1 MSIIGKGKG
10 SGMTEYVMGIVRT
23 SSKLSPGGHSASLNV
38 LGLNFIISLYNYIIY
53 SYYYNI
59 LFILNLLRKY

>member
-10 SGMTEYVMGIVRT
+10 SGMTEYVMGIVKT

-38 LGLNFIISLYNYIIY
+38 FGRNYIISL
-53 SYYYNI
+53 
-59 LFILNLLRKY
+59 